1 MLSVTLGVE
10 SSRDSQR
17 VPAEAR
23 RTSSVLFPISHRG
36 ASCKCDE
43 YKKMK
48 PKMKIRGNLRMN
60 TDNRQNAHNEI
71 DHIFKDLFPT
81 QAMPERPEQIA
92 LSHRMLDAMLEGGIA
107 LCDAGTGIG
116 KTYAYLVAGTVFSR
130 FRASSG
136 LEALPILISTS
147 SIALQTAVR
156 DEYLPF
162 LSGLLLEDKQITQPI
177 QAVIRKGKGH
187 YVCDERLERR
197 LGQLDLCKK
206 NWRAGAALLTL
217 RNELDMDEAAHLSG
231 YDRERVCVPQTCD
244 CQRESC
250 RYLLFLE
257 RCDTG
262 LFLFQICNHNLLLAD
277 AIHRSSGRRPI
288 LPDTSALV
296 IDEAHKLP
304 DAARQMFGMTL
315 GMEDIHSLS
324 QSLRAERFL
333 LAAELWHDA
342 AAPLVRKL
350 SKPAGEGHS
359 FDTYARLLAAPER
372 KLKVIHRQL
381 KDLLT
386 RSTRRQVENLAKTV
400 SLFRRDHDGM
410 VLYAMDD
417 GQGGAMLCA
426 TISDLTAQL
435 RQTLWRQLRP
445 VILTSGTMAVG
456 EDFRRFKEETGLL
469 ADSRVMESVSLSPF
483 DYEKNCLLYLPQ
495 HPPHQKAAD
504 YYNQLAGEIAA
515 LLKAAQGHALVLF
528 TSYAAMSAV
537 KERLKGQT
545 PYPLFTM
552 GRNAVHTMEQFK
564 GQPGSV
570 LLATGAAW
578 EGFDFPGDCVSL
590 LIIPRLPFAVPDAL
604 KEKERENH
612 PNLHLFIRAVVV
624 PEMQIKLKQGFG
636 RAIRTETDTCV
647 VAILDERAAE
657 GKRYSK
663 DVLAALPE
671 MPVTS
676 SLEDVAKFIQQVKG
690 PDYFRE
696 ASA

>member
-1 MLSVTLGVE
+1 
-10 SSRDSQR
+10 
-17 VPAEAR
+17 
-23 RTSSVLFPISHRG
+23 
-36 ASCKCDE
+36 
-43 YKKMK
+43 
-48 PKMKIRGNLRMN
+48 MN
-60 TDNRQNAHNEI
+60 INDRQNAHNDI
-71 DHIFKDLFPT
+71 DHIFKNLFPA

-92 LSHRMLDAMLEGGIA
+92 LSHRMLDAMLGGGIA

-130 FRASSG
+130 FRAAS
-136 LEALPILISTS
+136 PILISTS
-147 SIALQTAVR
+147 SIALQAAIR

-162 LSGLLLEDKQITQPI
+162 LSNLLMADGMIAQPI

-197 LGQLDLCKK
+197 LGQLDLSKK

-304 DAARQMFGMTL
+304 DAARQMFGVTL
-315 GMEDIHSLS
+315 GVEDIRALS
-324 QSLRAERFL
+324 HSLRAERFL

-350 SKPAGEGHS
+350 SRPAEEGRT

-386 RSTRRQVENLAKTV
+386 RGTRRQVENLTKTV

-417 GQGGAMLCA
+417 GQGGTMLCA

-435 RQTLWRQLRP
+435 RQTLWRQERP
-445 VILTSGTMAVG
+445 AILTSATLAVG

-537 KERLKGQT
+537 KERLTRKELDW
-545 PYPLFTM
+545 PLFIL
-552 GRNAVHTMEQFK
+552 GRNPAHTTEHFK
-564 GQPGSV
+564 AKPGSV

-612 PNLHLFIRAVVV
+612 PSLRLFIRAVVV

-647 VAILDERAAE
+647 VAILDERAAQ
-657 GKRYSK
+657 GKRYFA
-663 DVLAALPE
+663 DMLAALPE
-671 MPVTS
+671 MPITG
-676 SLEDVAKFIQQVKG
+676 SLEDVARFIQTVKG
-690 PDYFRE
+690 SDYFRE
-696 ASA
+696 VSA